1 MAERTFLI
9 QRYCADMHPQVRGQR
24 PFLVTGPG
32 FEQWIVPGSLE
43 RKGEYVMRPQ
53 VRRTLT
59 EAFPPGGE
67 HQRQYQHEAAAEVLL
82 REGVVMAL
90 WSIDSPDCL
99 PPELRWD
106 EAVRQLRRELPFG
119 TAGGPADRGTV
130 DGFWEIA
137 DSVAEL
143 LSGMPSP
150 AMAREYVSEDR
161 LTLEAMA
168 VPEP

>member
-32 FEQWIVPGSLE
+32 FGQWVVPGSLE
-43 RKGEYVMRPQ
+43 RRGEHALRPQ
-53 VRRTLT
+53 IRRMLI
-59 EAFPPGGE
+59 ESFPSGGE
-67 HQRQYQHEAAAEVLL
+67 HRRQYQHEAVAEVLL

-99 PPELRWD
+99 PSELRWG
-106 EAVRQLRRELPFG
+106 ESVAQLRRELPFITPG
-119 TAGGPADRGTV
+119 CIGPDA
-130 DGFWEIA
+130 FWEIV
-137 DSVAEL
+137 DSVSEL

-150 AMAREYVSEDR
+150 TMAREYVSEDR
-161 LTLEAMA
+161 LALEAMDI
-168 VPEP
+168 PGD